1 MGFLDTYLRARG
13 IADPEAPLTQDQRS
27 EIRSDKTRLLEI
39 LERYTR
45 NINKNFSSER
55 IASLNAQVD
64 YFDAVSKSRDRLL
77 ETKGKDRRVAMQS
90 LQRLRTDLNKAQV
103 DLATSRGS
111 VNQALISS
119 AARIATSGTTLAGTQ
134 RAEMWNLIV
143 PYFDDDPTMT
153 NLQFY
158 ATIKTL
164 SASYPKL
171 ISMEDLEAGRI
182 DNIVDSLRESGASAQ
197 TIARLQTRLPQAHGA
212 YVQMETA
219 ENAINATNDQLDA
232 AELAIKKGSS
242 ELIDDT
248 LEALQGSLTDQEAAV
263 STAYDIN
270 ATKAQASLQE
280 FQRNDYLTDQIKEL
294 VEGADPARAAKLRDL
309 KSQAIQNPAFQ
320 QWAEDH
326 GYTLGFVDEQ
336 GTYFPRPADDR
347 ALRHFRNEFNRGPGK
362 YGTMRGGTGQIVEI
376 VVPGGEPETVTP
388 EPTFFGTWVGVGGGS
403 DPTFA
408 FYDSEAA
415 RFYVP
420 QAGDDGNML
429 QDSNDQLIFDEYD
442 RDGQNLSASGGGSLA
457 GTDQVEILGVF
468 IDPGTG
474 EFMSRVDYLSR
485 VADGDDPAFTAHPDT
500 PRVEGDDEAA
510 AAARDKDD
518 AAYQQ
523 AAAPREVAPPPKVIV
538 AERMRLNAA
547 DSVQSPDTVRYID
560 PETGESRLTPASSV
574 TVVQDTRSGQP
585 LTKQALDSLQAKAT
599 QRLLRRA
606 GDRETADVAGAT
618 ETRQVGGVA
627 YRRTSTATPLTL
639 AASRG
644 SDMPPGDEQARDQ
657 KRSESASAT
666 REAKEAAEDAA
677 RTLKAARAS
686 VFEAKQRRAAG
697 GPDPVVGPGESP
709 PLTVGQLRQEERLA
723 EAALRKAN
731 RKLRRAG
738 GEAVR
743 LNVEER
749 SRRFPDSTTTMAPG
763 DVQQVVEDPGVQAA
777 VAAVEAAQAA
787 GQAGRETAR
796 EANRSKRDALREEQ
810 EALRAE
816 IAALRTRLTDP
827 APGVKESLEQELEEK
842 TGELANSIAAS
853 DQLRSERAGQLVE
866 GAASAV
872 AEGAAAR
879 RVNRQADR
887 VPMIPAEKAE
897 APRPQVS
904 DAVRSQTLKDIGDI
918 ATFGSEI
925 TQLSKARSIITSRA
939 VDPNETAAETE
950 QRATVLRDIEVARE
964 RARGDREAAR
974 KRLEGSDDPL
984 AQEQTEKVSR
994 LLALQ
999 VELSRLTDDTEI
1011 PFTDPA
1017 DRVAYEEERESQMA
1031 ANRASQQELVN
1042 DLASVSRGEFVE
1054 QRSQPTPPPAQPPSA
1069 AKPSVDPATG
1079 ASSGRVVV
1087 TPAPER
1093 ASSPTVTPV
1102 AEGAEVGTASSVA
1115 DAEPPEP
1122 QPSTH
1127 RSGQSSTAGQRLR
1140 AELGMLPGKIKTRR
1154 DDRKTLRQDRKDV
1167 KEYEK
1172 SLEVSTPDDE
1182 RASLNPS
1189 NGMDPRASLIASLM
1203 GNNNRGT
1210 T

>member
-27 EIRSDKTRLLEI
+27 EIRSDKARLLEI

-90 LQRLRTDLNKAQV
+90 LQRLRGDLNKAQV

-111 VNQALISS
+111 VNQALISR
-119 AARIATSGTTLAGTQ
+119 AARIETSGTAVEGAQ
-134 RAEMWNLIV
+134 RAKMWNLLV
-143 PYFDDDPTMT
+143 PYFDEDPTMT

-158 ATIKTL
+158 ATIETL
-164 SASYPKL
+164 AASYPGL
-171 ISMEDLEAGRI
+171 IRMEDLKAGRTTE
-182 DNIVDSLRESGASAQ
+182 IVESLRASGASAQ

-219 ENAINATNDQLDA
+219 QTAINATNDQLKA
-232 AELAIKKGSS
+232 AELAISGGNEGPN
-242 ELIDDT
+242 ELINDT

-263 STAYDIN
+263 STAYDTN

-294 VEGADPARAAKLRDL
+294 LGDADPARAAKLRDL

-408 FYDSEAA
+408 FYDSESA

-420 QAGDDGNML
+420 QAGNDGNMRE
-429 QDSNDQLIFDEYD
+429 DSDGQLIFDEYD
-442 RDGQNLSASGGGSLA
+442 RDGQNLSASGDGPLA
-457 GTDQVEILGVF
+457 GTDQVEIAGVF
-468 IDPGTG
+468 LDPGTG

-485 VADGDDPAFTAHPDT
+485 VADGNDPASTAHPDT
-500 PRVEGDDEAA
+500 PRVEGDDAA
-510 AAARDKDD
+510 AAARDKED

-677 RTLKAARAS
+677 RTLQAARAS

-697 GPDPVVGPGESP
+697 ETT

-827 APGVKESLEQELEEK
+827 APSVKESLEQELEEK

-879 RVNRQADR
+879 RVNRQADQ
-887 VPMIPAEKAE
+887 VDMIPVEDAE

-904 DAVRSQTLKDIGDI
+904 DEVRSQTLRDIGDI

-939 VDPNETAAETE
+939 ADPNETEAETE

-974 KRLEGSDDPL
+974 KRLEDSDDPL

-1011 PFTDPA
+1011 RFTDPA
-1017 DRVAYEEERESQMA
+1017 DRAAYEAERESQLA
-1031 ANRASQQELVN
+1031 ANRASQQELI
-1042 DLASVSRGEFVE
+1042 DDFKILSRGEFIE

-1102 AEGAEVGTASSVA
+1102 AEGAEVGTASSVP
-1115 DAEPPEP
+1115 DAAPPEP

-1127 RSGQSSTAGQRLR
+1127 RSGQPSTAGQRLR
-1140 AELGMLPGKIKTRR
+1140 AELGMLPDKIQKRR
-1154 DDRKTLRQDRKDV
+1154 DDRKIRRQDRKDV
-1167 KEYEK
+1167 KEFEK
-1172 SLEVSTPDDE
+1172 SSEVRTPGE
-1182 RASLNPS
+1182 ELTSSNPS

-1203 GNNNRGT
+1203 GNNNRGMS
-1210 T
+1210 